1 MTPSPTAP
9 SSDDP
14 LENEFAHRAHAVL
27 PTGASGR
34 LARALEVNQRLA
46 QRWLKGEMPPT
57 SQATEFVETQ
67 YSLVDR
73 LLPAAAIERLV
84 EGWIAAGLDR
94 EVIASHLAA
103 IYERVTN
110 RQIE

>member
-1 MTPSPTAP
+1 MAPSPTAP

-14 LENEFAHRAHAVL
+14 LENEFAQRAHAVL
-27 PTGASGR
+27 PTGTSGR

-57 SQATEFVETQ
+57 SRATEFVEAQ
-67 YSLVDR
+67 YSLVER
-73 LLPAAAIERLV
+73 LLPGEAIEQLV
-84 EGWIAAGLDR
+84 EGWLGAGLDR
-94 EVIASHLAA
+94 EVLASHLAG